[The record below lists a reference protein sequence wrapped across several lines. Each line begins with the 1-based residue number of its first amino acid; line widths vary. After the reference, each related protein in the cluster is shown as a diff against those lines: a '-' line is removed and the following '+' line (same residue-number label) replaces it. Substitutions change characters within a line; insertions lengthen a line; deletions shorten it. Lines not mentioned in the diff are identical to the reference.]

1 MRYWL
6 TTILLLYLCHA
17 LNLCKANNVIT
28 STSATSSLELLHE
41 FRRHYYQFNAVVH
54 QVTRD
59 ETDSFHLQSLLE
71 DLNEFSNLAAQSH
84 HGRPEVIRWEHT
96 GSAGRPRATIDPD
109 FLRWAYTH
117 RTTNGIARFLGV
129 SQRTVRR
136 ALLVHGIASPGN
148 APVAP
153 TQDENENDGTTDNLL
168 DPRLSIPNTLP
179 IEVQT
184 AAGSIRYSSSTRR
197 HSNIVNDD
205 LDSLIRLLRSYYPR
219 AGIQMFHGMLRS
231 LGHIVPYERI
241 RHSLIRVDPV
251 HRVFERIR
259 IRRRVYSVPG
269 PNSLWHHDGHHCK
282 SVHNVRIER
291 LWVDVSN
298 YISQNWNDIFTRLE
312 MHHQLDVNNPN
323 HIWLLHYL
331 FINTIN
337 ESLAFWVEGWNC
349 HRISQRRGGGPAR
362 SPEDMWGFDMLAH
375 GLRGDPVDQYTM
387 TDAELE
393 VFGVDWEGLRDNDL
407 LRSLRRNYAH
417 EEGSNTWLGRGGPPE
432 HLNEVRVDPPSGLM
446 TAHEIQPLDVLLLTF
461 PCRYNET
468 DVVNIWHSALV
479 YTRTLYPN
487 HF

>member
-1 MRYWL
+1 MV
-6 TTILLLYLCHA
+6 A
-17 LNLCKANNVIT
+17 LAY
-28 STSATSSLELLHE
+28 AFALLHE

-71 DLNEFSNLAAQSH
+71 DLNEFSNLAAQHSHLFEDGAEWQILRSNLQHMVLDVQTMYMCRLEQSH

-136 ALLVHGIASPGN
+136 ALLVH
-148 APVAP
+148 VAP

-184 AAGSIRYSSSTRR
+184 AAGSIRYSSSSRR

-219 AGIQMFHGMLRS
+219 AGIQMLHGMLRS

-269 PNSLWHHDGHHCK
+269 PNSLWHHDGHHLFR

-461 PCRYNET
+461 PTYSTNVT
-468 DVVNIWHSALV
+468 LFNIWTLNKK
-479 YTRTLYPN
+479 LYP
-487 HF
+487 